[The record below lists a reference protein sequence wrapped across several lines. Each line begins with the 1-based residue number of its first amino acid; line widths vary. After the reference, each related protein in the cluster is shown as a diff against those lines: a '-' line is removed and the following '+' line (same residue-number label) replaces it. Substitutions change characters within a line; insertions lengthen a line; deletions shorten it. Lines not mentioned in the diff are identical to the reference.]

1 MDVRRRNEWMPE
13 VNSIVALGPRS
24 GARRRAPATLYVSRG
39 FSVHQI
45 CGSDLV
51 QVGSFKTFNTRLNAI
66 VRSIDQ
72 LAYVSVA
79 TSLMSFR
86 AREIINP
93 APETAIDN
101 NLRDMVLPR
110 CGMISARPG

>member
-1 MDVRRRNEWMPE
+1 MPE

-93 APETAIDN
+93 ASAAKRQLTTT
-101 NLRDMVLPR
+101 
-110 CGMISARPG
+110 CGIWFSRAAG